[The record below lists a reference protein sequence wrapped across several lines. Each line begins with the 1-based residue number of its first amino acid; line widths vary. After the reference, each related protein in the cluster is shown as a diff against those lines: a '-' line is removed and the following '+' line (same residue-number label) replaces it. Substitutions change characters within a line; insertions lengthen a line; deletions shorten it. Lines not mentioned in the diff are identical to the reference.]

1 MLKYHH
7 QLVILEKILC
17 ILSQPLINISV
28 SQRVQVEK
36 GFQYELCAYVK
47 FLNNITQR
55 RLGFTIQS
63 YNKTPGFHE
72 SYSSRSY
79 YGVTDW
85 KKICFK
91 VGSIKKSGINSE
103 PYWLGI

>member
-1 MLKYHH
+1 MHFKSAPDRY
-7 QLVILEKILC
+7 
-17 ILSQPLINISV
+17 ISV
-28 SQRVQVEK
+28 SQIVQVEK

-47 FLNNITQR
+47 FLDNIIKQ
-55 RLGFTIQS
+55 RLGFIIQS
-63 YNKTPGFHE
+63 HNKAPGFYE
-72 SYSSRSY
+72 SYPSRSY

-91 VGSIKKSGINSE
+91 IGTIKKLAINSE